1 VASPAFQDFPQVL
14 AGVAQETERLLD
26 EVLGLQGSAAPRL
39 TEAMRHAVLGGGKR
53 LRPLLV
59 MASSR
64 LFEVSRISAL
74 RTGAALECIHS
85 YSLVHDDLPAMD
97 NDDLRRGKP
106 TVHKAFGE
114 ATAILAGDSLQ
125 TLAFEILS
133 HPETHSDPGV
143 RAELVLELA
152 RAAGKEGMAGGQM
165 LDLLAEQ
172 QPVRQVAEIERL
184 QLLKTGALLKFACEA
199 GAILGRGDRAAL
211 RRYGQCIGL
220 AFQLADDILD
230 VESTSEM
237 LGKATQKDHRIGKA
251 TFVELLG
258 LEGAKA
264 KARQLAEEAD
274 AALSSYDERADL
286 LRAAARFIV
295 LRRS

>member
-1 VASPAFQDFPQVL
+1 
-14 AGVAQETERLLD
+14 
-26 EVLGLQGSAAPRL
+26 
-39 TEAMRHAVLGGGKR
+39 
-53 LRPLLV
+53 
-59 MASSR
+59 
-64 LFEVSRISAL
+64 
-74 RTGAALECIHS
+74 
-85 YSLVHDDLPAMD
+85 
-97 NDDLRRGKP
+97 
-106 TVHKAFGE
+106 
-114 ATAILAGDSLQ
+114 
-125 TLAFEILS
+125 
-133 HPETHSDPGV
+133 
-143 RAELVLELA
+143 
-152 RAAGKEGMAGGQM
+152 
-165 LDLLAEQ
+165 
-172 QPVRQVAEIERL
+172 VAEIERL